1 MSLEI
6 AKDAVICYDSYMK
19 GAIKIGFKTIIHPK
33 SKIYANGGQILFG
46 DHNIVE
52 ELCVIT
58 NKNKSDDNIH
68 PLMIGS
74 NNIFHL
80 GTNCTASRIGNN
92 NIFEYKCIIDPEV
105 EIGNHCVIGARCHI
119 RGPMIIPN
127 NTIIYGNPPKSYRH
141 NDDIQH
147 SGTIVSLF

>member
-80 GTNCTASRIGNN
+80 GTS
-92 NIFEYKCIIDPEV
+92 IIDPEV

-141 NDDIQH
+141 NDDIQV
-147 SGTIVSLF
+147 IYYID